1 MCEIEEVWSWRFNS
15 RSGDSLPKEI
25 RSRTFR
31 SGAGLSG
38 VALIKLPE
46 KRRTGGLAPKKMF
59 MQADKKLK
67 AENQLTAEMYRR

>member
-1 MCEIEEVWSWRFNS
+1 VLEAQR
-15 RSGDSLPKEI
+15 RSGDSLLEEI

-38 VALIKLPE
+38 VTLINLSE

-67 AENQLTAEMYRR
+67 TENQSTAEMYQR